1 MKLILIWEVSSED
14 DMNNIKYTTIEDFIS
29 YLSNTLNNSPKTRNR
44 KLSTLRKFFKYLTNN
59 NFISYNPK

>member
-29 YLSNTLNNSPKTRNR
+29 YLRNTLNNSTKTRNR

>member
-29 YLSNTLNNSPKTRNR
+29 YLRNTLNNSPKTRNR

>member
-1 MKLILIWEVSSED
+1 
-14 DMNNIKYTTIEDFIS
+14 MNNIKYTTIEDFIS
-29 YLSNTLNNSPKTRNR
+29 YLRNTLNNSPKTRNR